1 MIRRPP
7 RSTLFPYTTLFRSF
21 LPREVGRHGVANP
34 AHARIREESLGA
46 ATGGDKDLSRPRTV
60 MLQRNEQHHDSE
72 VLRRIA
78 CLALRP
84 DAPATADLERYVRR
98 RAVSDI
104 GEGYDGDFAARLGAH
119 LSDHRFHV
127 RERRR
132 VEHPGEIV
140 HVAPRRRQLDLGNE
154 QQRRKLQHCRARYMG
169 SSVTGDTQTREPRL
183 RGWRTVLS

>member
-1 MIRRPP
+1 
-7 RSTLFPYTTLFRSF
+7 
-21 LPREVGRHGVANP
+21 
-34 AHARIREESLGA
+34 
-46 ATGGDKDLSRPRTV
+46 

-78 CLALRP
+78 RLALRP

-127 RERRR
+127 RDRRG
-132 VEHPGEIV
+132 VEHAGEVV
-140 HVAPRRRQLDLGNE
+140 HVAPRRRHGNLE
-154 QQRRKLQHCRARYMG
+154 EDRQGKDGHDALIVRMAG
-169 SSVTGDTQTREPRL
+169 TAGVTLLEP
-183 RGWRTVLS
+183 GPA